1 MDPKDSLTYFT
12 WEIFHHLSKH
22 DGRSPV
28 IVCCLLLHNEGIKHP
43 PLAKN
48 LILNENKI

>member
-1 MDPKDSLTYFT
+1 M
-12 WEIFHHLSKH
+12 WEIFRHLSKH

-28 IVCCLLLHNEGIKHP
+28 IVRHLSLHDEGIKHP

>member
-1 MDPKDSLTYFT
+1 MRET
-12 WEIFHHLSKH
+12 FHHLSKH

-28 IVCCLLLHNEGIKHP
+28 IVHRLSLHDEGIKHP